1 MSGGHKFAGES
12 DLVISPSLQRVVPFC
27 IECKHHK
34 TLRTSH
40 LFHPTELLKSFH
52 AQVLKACERDPF
64 ERRPLLVLRGGDM
77 ETYAA
82 LPSAA
87 LLDWFAEETN
97 FDPADHP
104 DAHVRVQKR
113 DLDRAALVAVS
124 RSCPLPQQSPSC
136 RPNGLRQI

>member
-12 DLVISPSLQRVVPFC
+12 DLVVSPSLQRVVPFC

-34 TLRTSH
+34 SLRTSH
-40 LFHPTELLKSFH
+40 LFHPTELPKSFH

-64 ERRPLLVLRGGDM
+64 KRRPLLVLRGGDM

-87 LLDWFAEETN
+87 LLAWFAEETN
-97 FDPADHP
+97 FDPP
-104 DAHVRVQKR
+104 TIPMLLYEYKKEIWI
-113 DLDRAALVAVS
+113 AL
-124 RSCPLPQQSPSC
+124 P
-136 RPNGLRQI
+136 